1 VGRRVVLRH
10 RLPDGRATDVLG
22 ELVSW
27 DDVGGYARVA
37 TPRGEVDVALEDILM
52 GKPVPPAPAPRSRRA
67 PRPLPPP
74 LSIIELHDVMADGW
88 RPLEQAQY
96 GLWRLRAAQGF
107 TGRANSVLPL
117 GDPPAPLPEAVD
129 HVESW
134 YAEHS
139 LPGRFCVM
147 WPLGS
152 GPDEPAY
159 GADPLEAELVRRGYR
174 LDYPSLVLTRPLP
187 GSPKAGLLPD
197 SRSGVPHR
205 SEKPAF
211 GEHSW
216 TVEVNEEPDEGFLA
230 LYRYR
235 GEDLPP
241 VAAKVLMSAPA
252 QAFASVRVSGSA
264 PGGERTVAI
273 GRVASARGWSGVTA
287 VEVAEDHRRQG
298 LAQVVMAVLHDW
310 ARARGDHSAYLQV
323 ARANVPARALYE
335 RLGYTAH
342 SGYHYR
348 ISRPSP
354 AP

>member
-22 ELVSW
+22 ELVAW
-27 DDVGGYARVA
+27 DDAGGYARVA
-37 TPRGEVDVALEDILM
+37 TPRGEVAVPLADILM
-52 GKPVPPAPAPRSRRA
+52 GKPVPPAPAPRR
-67 PRPLPPP
+67 PRPLTLPPP
-74 LSIIELHDVMADGW
+74 SIIELHDVMADGW
-88 RPLEQAQY
+88 RPLEQASY

-129 HVESW
+129 HAESW
-134 YAEHS
+134 YAERS
-139 LPGRFCVM
+139 LPGRFCVL

-152 GPDEPAY
+152 GPEEPAY
-159 GADPLEAELVRRGYR
+159 GADPLEAELVRRRYR
-174 LDYPSLVLTRPLP
+174 LDYPSLVLTRPLAHP
-187 GSPKAGLLPD
+187 PKPD
-197 SRSGVPHR
+197 SPPESGSGAPNHP
-205 SEKPAF
+205 EKPAS
-211 GEHSW
+211 GGYGW
-216 TVEVNEEPDEGFLA
+216 AVELREEPDEGFLA

-241 VAAKVLMSAPA
+241 VAAQVMMSAPA
-252 QAFASVRVSGSA
+252 QAFASVRA
-264 PGGERTVAI
+264 PGSGRTVAI

-298 LAQVVMAVLHDW
+298 LAHVVMAALHDW
-310 ARARGDHSAYLQV
+310 ARERGDHSAYLQV
-323 ARANVPARALYE
+323 ARSNAPARALYE

-348 ISRPSP
+348 IQGT
-354 AP
+354 